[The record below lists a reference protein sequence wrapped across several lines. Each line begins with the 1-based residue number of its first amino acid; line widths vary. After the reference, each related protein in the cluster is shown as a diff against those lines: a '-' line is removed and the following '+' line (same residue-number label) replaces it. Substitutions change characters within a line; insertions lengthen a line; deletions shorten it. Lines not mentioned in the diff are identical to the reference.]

1 MQKNNLDMNPVRQ
14 GYKYGRGFS
23 GGWLLLM
30 HNKEELRKCWD
41 GIYQQYLPQGFTAI
55 NGVKGVVVGIHS
67 VIDGLVRFNPEKVA
81 AAVNADPELVAAA
94 LDATADVPVEI
105 TSRRDFIAGL
115 FSSFRR
121 GKALQL
127 MIRDEDTFNWALE
140 TLGYDFLR
148 MGGTSGNM
156 ANSLSPMGFPM
167 VVYANPL
174 TIELAELFV
183 KQPNLKVLAADGELK
198 SPVDAASGQGI
209 KALHLIV
216 EYSTGDSITIGGE
229 TITTPRANRY
239 IAAWNPVNNRLQIDP
254 VWQRNFLNKAG
265 DFSHFVVSGFHILSE
280 RYPDGTSYDDYLKPV
295 GEYLASVREQ
305 HPRLRLHYEFASIAS
320 AAIRRGIIDHI
331 LPRVHSLGLNEVELG
346 AVLRNVGA
354 EAKAVAVEKEEG
366 IAAVMEGLDVLQR
379 HTGLQR
385 IQLHDLGYYLTFT
398 KPGYAPQD
406 VTRTGLVLAATLAA
420 SRTASGKVGN
430 RQEIEAGLNYDYT
443 DKGLQRGEDIAKF
456 IGDPDFARTG
466 MGNWNGWEVTYL
478 PTRVVPKP
486 VLTVGLGDLI
496 SASAFVAGSPS

>member
-1 MQKNNLDMNPVRQ
+1 
-14 GYKYGRGFS
+14 
-23 GGWLLLM
+23 M
-30 HNKEELRKCWD
+30 HTKEELRKCWNE
-41 GIYQQYLPQGFTAI
+41 IYKQYLPQGFAAI
-55 NGVKGVVVGIHS
+55 GEAKGVVVGIHS
-67 VIDGLVRFNPEKVA
+67 VIDGLVRFNPAKVA

-94 LDATADVPVEI
+94 LDASADVPAEI
-105 TSRRDFIAGL
+105 NSRRDFIAGL

-127 MIRDEDTFNWALE
+127 MIRDEDTFQWALD
-140 TLGYDFLR
+140 TLGYDYLR

-156 ANSLSPMGFPM
+156 ANSLSPLGFPM

-174 TIELAELFV
+174 TTELAELFV

-198 SPVDAASGQGI
+198 SPVAAAVGQGI
-209 KALHLIV
+209 RALHLIV
-216 EYSTGDSITIGGE
+216 EYSTGDAVTIGGQ

-254 VWQRNFLNKAG
+254 VWQRNFLEKAG
-265 DFSHFVVSGFHILSE
+265 NFSHFVVSGFHILSE
-280 RYPDGTSYDDYLKPV
+280 RYPDGTNYNNYLMPVGDYLA
-295 GEYLASVREQ
+295 LVRQ
-305 HPRLRLHYEFASIAS
+305 RHPQLRLHYEFASIAS

-331 LPRVHSLGLNEVELG
+331 LPRVHSLGLNEVELS

-354 EAKAVAVEKEEG
+354 DAKAAAVEKEEG
-366 IAAVMEGLDVLQR
+366 VAAVMEGLDAIMR

-398 KPGYAPQD
+398 QPDYASQD

-430 RQEIEAGLNYDYT
+430 RQEIEQGLSFDYT
-443 DKGLQRGEDIAKF
+443 DRGLQRGEQIAEF
-456 IGDPDFARTG
+456 INDPSFASTG
-466 MGNWNGWEVTYL
+466 MGHWNGWQVTYL

-496 SASAFVAGSPS
+496 SASAFVAGSPN